1 MDFLEELEKTK
12 LLEEKIEER
21 RMLHRKLSVD
31 KEQIEEEEENL
42 LINYSNLSP
51 LNLVNTIETMYPS
64 IIHSSKF
71 DSLNTLSS
79 YKSSHNIKF
88 DLLDFEL
95 KKNISKKLKIKIG
108 EITCTHVSNQDFF
121 IGDKKGTV
129 KMYTIING
137 NEIKSF
143 LISQN
148 YSPVSVLE
156 NIDDEYILVGHNDGS
171 INLYDIK
178 KGNLLNSLKDVH
190 SSKILSLKYS
200 SNDKNNIKI
209 ISSDQDG
216 QVFLLIYNLSKLK
229 KKPQTSLIFKHTSPI
244 YTIVK
249 FNPMENES
257 KVLLGFASI
266 NKVFLEIII
275 LEISSF

>member
-95 KKNISKKLKIKIG
+95 KKNISKKLK
-108 EITCTHVSNQDFF
+108 
-121 IGDKKGTV
+121 
-129 KMYTIING
+129 
-137 NEIKSF
+137 
-143 LISQN
+143 
-148 YSPVSVLE
+148 
-156 NIDDEYILVGHNDGS
+156 
-171 INLYDIK
+171 
-178 KGNLLNSLKDVH
+178 
-190 SSKILSLKYS
+190 
-200 SNDKNNIKI
+200 
-209 ISSDQDG
+209 
-216 QVFLLIYNLSKLK
+216 
-229 KKPQTSLIFKHTSPI
+229 
-244 YTIVK
+244 
-249 FNPMENES
+249 
-257 KVLLGFASI
+257 
-266 NKVFLEIII
+266 
-275 LEISSF
+275 